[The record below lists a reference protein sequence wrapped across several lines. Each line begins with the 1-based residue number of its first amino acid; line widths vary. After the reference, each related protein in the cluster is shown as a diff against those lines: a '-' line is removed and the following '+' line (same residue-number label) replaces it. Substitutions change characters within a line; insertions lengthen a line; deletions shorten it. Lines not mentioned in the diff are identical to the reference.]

1 MQIHPSKSKADLQR
15 SLYLSKYVSP
25 FLCLLLHIAPLALLF
40 FSYSFLFLLT
50 LSLSLYIVVAAPVGN
65 QVKLHDG
72 VYLWCF
78 LMLYSDFF
86 LFFFNSVGVCETE
99 LYNCIRV
106 RIKRVWCAIRL
117 QIFFFSSFSFFD
129 CSESISPACFTK
141 SDLQSSRSMASRH
154 AYCRSRNNGGEERR
168 NMLEV
173 MPPLVYL
180 SSSEAVL
187 RAFLLAFFFLLFC
200 FLHLCLHPS
209 LPVFI

>member
-1 MQIHPSKSKADLQR
+1 MREFCPRTCPFFVCFMQIHPSKSKADLQR

-117 QIFFFSSFSFFD
+117 QIFFF
-129 CSESISPACFTK
+129 
-141 SDLQSSRSMASRH
+141 
-154 AYCRSRNNGGEERR
+154 
-168 NMLEV
+168 
-173 MPPLVYL
+173 
-180 SSSEAVL
+180 VL
-187 RAFLLAFFFLLFC
+187 FLLWLLRVDFTCAF
-200 FLHLCLHPS
+200 HQKWPPK
-209 LPVFI
+209 LPQHGKPPRVLPLKE